1 MTDCRVIR
9 VYDPGFAEIV
19 SDYFLNTALADRVR
33 NAATASPRLRQ
44 NWSNSRSSYRIFNV
58 EFSGLIPRRLCIP
71 TIVSE
76 TRGPLWL
83 LLSTG
88 FPSILPI

>member
-44 NWSNSRSSYRIFNV
+44 NWSNSRSSCRIFNV
-58 EFSGLIPRRLCIP
+58 EFSGLIPRRLCNTHNRLGDKRSVVVAP
-71 TIVSE
+71 FYWFS
-76 TRGPLWL
+76 
-83 LLSTG
+83 
-88 FPSILPI
+88 